1 MTSTSASPQI
11 RHASMRGKCLSKRM
25 ALRFER
31 MIPFALGL
39 SHLDRRLS
47 EVGLVSFIFS
57 SLLLMFSSSTGLCA
71 QDQAAM
77 SGADPR
83 LIELEFDEQQSYL
96 ILTRP
101 KSVTLIQMAAEES
114 IVTAVAGDTVNF
126 SVVVSQSRN
135 YVMVRPK
142 YEGLTTSL
150 TLITNFRHYP
160 LTLRSTKEAVG
171 KWYQRVQWNYPK
183 GLQEEEQAELL
194 QMHARV
200 HTPHE
205 GHVRASQFSYK
216 EDTSKV
222 ERNSLDL
229 SRLKTKEQ
237 KTALSAQEAS
247 TSLTLEGSSSAKVN
261 EGLPLSTREAPFAG
275 TTVGPSMSPAMNPA
289 MNPSAG
295 PASLKEQAFWVDVSL
310 LNTKYTI
317 QGEATFKPLVVFDD
331 GIRTYFK
338 MPRTLQS
345 MPALFA
351 FEEGKTQL
359 VNYTVR
365 QDHLVAQG
373 LHSGF
378 VLKLSDKEVRV
389 LGTPE
394 ESSGFWG
401 KFKP

>member
-1 MTSTSASPQI
+1 MTSTSAPPQI
-11 RHASMRGKCLSKRM
+11 RHASIRDKCLSKRM
-25 ALRFER
+25 ALRFKR
-31 MIPFALGL
+31 MASFALGL
-39 SHLDRRLS
+39 LHLDRRLS
-47 EVGLVSFIFS
+47 ELGLASFIFL
-57 SLLLMFSSSTGLCA
+57 SLLLMFSSSTGLGA
-71 QDQAAM
+71 QEQAAM

-183 GLQEEEQAELL
+183 GLQEEEEADLL
-194 QMHARV
+194 QMHARA

-205 GHVRASQFSYK
+205 GHARPSPFLSKEDASQ
-216 EDTSKV
+216 V
-222 ERNSLDL
+222 ERNSSDL
-229 SRLKTKEQ
+229 SRLKAKEQ
-237 KTALSAQEAS
+237 KTALSAQESSPSRA
-247 TSLTLEGSSSAKVN
+247 LEGSSSAKVN
-261 EGLPLSTREAPFAG
+261 EGLPLSTREAPWAG
-275 TTVGPSMSPAMNPA
+275 TIVGPSMSPAMNL
-289 MNPSAG
+289 SAG
-295 PASLKEQAFWVDVSL
+295 PASLQEQTFWVDVSV

-317 QGEATFKPLVVFDD
+317 QGEAAFKPLVVFDD

-338 MPRTLQS
+338 MPRSLQS

-351 FEEGKTQL
+351 IEEGKTQL

-378 VLKLSDKEVRV
+378 VLKLADKEVRV
-389 LGTPE
+389 LGKPE
-394 ESSGFWG
+394 ESTGFWG